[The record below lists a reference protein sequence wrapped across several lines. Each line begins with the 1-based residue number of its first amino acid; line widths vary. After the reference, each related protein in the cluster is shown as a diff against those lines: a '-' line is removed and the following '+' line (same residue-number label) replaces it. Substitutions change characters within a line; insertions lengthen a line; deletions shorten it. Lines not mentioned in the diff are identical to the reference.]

1 MEINIGGRKIP
12 LLLTTLELID
22 IQEEIGCTVAQL
34 RDEVFGLTEDDEP
47 DENGKPVFRFGVVND
62 PKKIRKMGTLIR
74 ILGNAGLEEQG
85 KEPDLTEKWVLRHM
99 LPAEIV
105 GFAILA
111 TLEINR
117 GMRSEVAEEEQKE
130 QAGQKIDVMV
140 AEEERK
146 KAPAK

>member
-12 LLLTTLELID
+12 LLLTTLELAE
-22 IQEEIGCTVAQL
+22 IQEDIGCTVAQV

-85 KEPDLTEKWVLRHM
+85 EEPDLTDKWVLRA
-99 LPAEIV
+99 LPPGWIIPMAV
-105 GFAILA
+105 ILVSVVHEA
-111 TLEINR
+111 MKQEKTEEKQSGPVDVTI
-117 GMRSEVAEEEQKE
+117 EEEN
-130 QAGQKIDVMV
+130 
-140 AEEERK
+140 RK
-146 KAPAK
+146 KEPRK

>member
-1 MEINIGGRKIP
+1 MEINLGGRKIP

-85 KEPDLTEKWVLRHM
+85 EEPDLTDKWVLRA
-99 LPAEIV
+99 LPPGWIIPMAV
-105 GFAILA
+105 ILVSVVHEA
-111 TLEINR
+111 VKQEKTEEKQSGPVDVTI
-117 GMRSEVAEEEQKE
+117 EEEN
-130 QAGQKIDVMV
+130 
-140 AEEERK
+140 RK
-146 KAPAK
+146 KEPRK

>member
-1 MEINIGGRKIP
+1 MEINLGGRKIP

-74 ILGNAGLEEQG
+74 ILGNAGLEEKG
-85 KEPDLTEKWVLRHM
+85 EEPDLTDKWVLRA
-99 LPAEIV
+99 LPPGWIIPMAV
-105 GFAILA
+105 ILA
-111 TLEINR
+111 SVVQEAMKQEKTEEKQSGPVDVTI
-117 GMRSEVAEEEQKE
+117 EEENRKKE
-130 QAGQKIDVMV
+130 QGK
-140 AEEERK
+140 
-146 KAPAK
+146 

>member
-12 LLLTTLELID
+12 LLLTTLELAE
-22 IQEEIGCTVAQL
+22 IQEDIGCTVAQL

-85 KEPDLTEKWVLRHM
+85 EEPDLTDKWVLRA
-99 LPAEIV
+99 LPPGWIIPMAV
-105 GFAILA
+105 ILVSVVHEA
-111 TLEINR
+111 MKQEKTEEKQSGPVDVTI
-117 GMRSEVAEEEQKE
+117 EEEN
-130 QAGQKIDVMV
+130 
-140 AEEERK
+140 RK
-146 KAPAK
+146 KEPRK